1 MDRRSGRPRQIRF
14 EHSLSCFASATSPP
28 TQRRHGLRSIRYW
41 FSIRLPPNDQTESR
55 TMPQPRRPKKQAES
69 VDYGWVIS
77 FGCKSASKL
86 RRLKV
91 DTDPAS
97 DTRPIEVPCVC
108 GETHRVTV
116 SPYRRRRSADEPFDL
131 EVASLDE
138 LR

>member
-1 MDRRSGRPRQIRF
+1 MPPRHR
-14 EHSLSCFASATSPP
+14 
-28 TQRRHGLRSIRYW
+28 G
-41 FSIRLPPNDQTESR
+41 
-55 TMPQPRRPKKQAES
+55 KKRAEP

-77 FGCKSASKL
+77 FGCKPTGQL

-91 DTDPAS
+91 DSDPAS
-97 DTRPIEVPCVC
+97 DTRPIQVPCVC

-131 EVASLDE
+131 AVGSLDE

>member
-1 MDRRSGRPRQIRF
+1 VPPR
-14 EHSLSCFASATSPP
+14 
-28 TQRRHGLRSIRYW
+28 G
-41 FSIRLPPNDQTESR
+41 
-55 TMPQPRRPKKQAES
+55 RPKKREEQPE
-69 VDYGWVIS
+69 YGWVIA
-77 FGCKSASKL
+77 FGCKSAGEL

-97 DTRPIEVPCVC
+97 DTRPIEVECTC

-131 EVASLDE
+131 EVGSLDE